1 MTSTENLQD
10 LVVETVTPPPGVLAP
25 YPPAPPTDV
34 RAAIQALESVQ
45 TRSYA
50 SLKPADALAHLN
62 EALTAEVERF
72 ERDTGLRVAALK
84 LKRDKETSDL
94 KALAAQI
101 TV

>member
-1 MTSTENLQD
+1 MTSTENLQSIVSEP
-10 LVVETVTPPPGVLAP
+10 LAAPPHAAP
-25 YPPAPPTDV
+25 YPPPADV
-34 RAAIQALESVQ
+34 RAAIQALESAQ

-62 EALTAEVERF
+62 ESLAAEVERF
-72 ERDTGLRVAALK
+72 ERDSGLRVAALK
-84 LKRDKETSDL
+84 LKRDMETSDL